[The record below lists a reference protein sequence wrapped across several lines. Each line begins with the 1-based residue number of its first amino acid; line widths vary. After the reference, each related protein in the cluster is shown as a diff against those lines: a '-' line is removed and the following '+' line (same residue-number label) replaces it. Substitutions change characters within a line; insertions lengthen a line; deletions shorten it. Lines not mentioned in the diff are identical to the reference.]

1 MELMTPQILWKDFDT
16 ASPFDETVLR
26 FASCEGA
33 RIKEFYFSGLRTADG
48 VIRIFAKYLH
58 NGDGLPTLI
67 VFGDHGDALTIPKVK
82 SYNVLVA
89 DYTGVREGKGRGTMY
104 PASLKDALRFRVVQ
118 GISPKESKWY
128 AWASV
133 AISTALYAKKNF
145 GGKIAM
151 LGIGTGGSLVW
162 KLSAVTAVDA
172 GITLFSSD
180 YLPDN
185 DDLHYMAALDNRA
198 YAPILRFP
206 MLEIVSSNEADGS
219 LEFMSEIFAAIK
231 GKDSRFCINERTD
244 HVLGEDG
251 KRNIQLWLSHH
262 LNKEDALPDTPTLRP
277 YQSGGKLYYEV
288 AYNGSPDEI
297 ALYTSEGDVDGSV
310 RNWSGAS
317 LMRVGESYLA
327 EVGVSLT
334 DQPICAFV
342 TVKEHGYKVSS
353 TVAVRKPSELGVV
366 AQPVKSNRLVYDS
379 DMGTDDW
386 IMLSGDKPIMK
397 QGPFGIEGVSA
408 VKPLVTFKLADV
420 RYKGLDEA
428 VLQIMFCA
436 KEKAQR
442 VKFVITDA
450 KKRRYV
456 CQKEVDS
463 RQGWITQSFAAD
475 DFKLQNESLSWED
488 VVAFEVE
495 PDGGEVLVSSMLWV

>member
-26 FASCEGA
+26 FASNEG
-33 RIKEFYFSGLRTADG
+33 RRVKEFYFSGLRTADG

-67 VFGDHGDALTIPKVK
+67 VFGDYGDGIVMPNVK
-82 SYNVLVA
+82 SYNVLAA
-89 DYTGVREGKGRGTMY
+89 DYVGVKGGKGRGTMY
-104 PASLKDALRFRVVQ
+104 PASLKDALSGEVVR

-133 AISTALYAKKNF
+133 AMSTALYAKHNY

-151 LGIGTGGSLVW
+151 LGIGMGGSLVW
-162 KLSAVTAVDA
+162 KLSAVTSVDA
-172 GITLFSSD
+172 GVTLFSSD
-180 YLPDN
+180 YQPEN

-198 YAPILRFP
+198 YAPLLRFP
-206 MLEIVSSNEADGS
+206 MLEIVSSNESDGS
-219 LEFMSEIFAAIK
+219 LEFMSEIFAVVK
-231 GKDSRFCINERTD
+231 NKDSRFCINERTD
-244 HVLGEDG
+244 HVPTEDG
-251 KRNIQLWLSHH
+251 KRNIELWLKHH
-262 LNKEDALPDTPTLRP
+262 LVGESALPDTPTLRP
-277 YQSGGKLYYEV
+277 YQSGGKLYYEIC
-288 AYNGSPDEI
+288 YNGSPNEI
-297 ALYTSEGDVDGSV
+297 DLYTSQGDVDGSV

-317 LMRVGESYLA
+317 LMRVGEGYLA

-342 TVKEHGYKVSS
+342 TAKEHGYKVSS
-353 TVAVRKPSELGVV
+353 TVAIRRPAEMGVV
-366 AQPVKSNRLVYDS
+366 AQAVKSNRLVYDS

-420 RYKGLDEA
+420 RYKGSEGRL
-428 VLQIMFCA
+428 LQIMFCS
-436 KEKAQR
+436 KSRDQKVR
-442 VKFVITDA
+442 FVITDS
-450 KKRRYV
+450 KKCRYV
-456 CQKEVDS
+456 CEKEADS
-463 RQGWITQSFAAD
+463 RQGWVTESFAAD
-475 DFKLQNESLSWED
+475 DFKLQNESLSWD
-488 VVAFEVE
+488 NVVAFEVE
-495 PDGGEVLVSSMLWV
+495 PEDGEILVSSMLWV